1 MRSSVVHLELHTDD
15 RDGAVGF
22 LSRLVGWETEEV
34 RAGAGS
40 YLALDVGDRVQ
51 GGVVECGLRPAQWL
65 PYVAVADV
73 AGCTRAAEQMGAR
86 VLVGPRGTEAGWRS
100 VIDAPASGV
109 LGLWQPS
116 R

>member
-1 MRSSVVHLELHTDD
+1 MRASVVHLELHTDD
-15 RDGAVGF
+15 RDGAADF

-40 YLALDVGDRVQ
+40 YLSLDVGDRVG
-51 GGVVECGLRPAQWL
+51 GGVVQCGLRPAQWL
-65 PYVAVADV
+65 PYVVVGDV
-73 AGCTRAAEQMGAR
+73 PGSTRAAERLGAAVR
-86 VLVGPRGTEAGWRS
+86 VAPRATGSGWRS
-100 VIDAPASGV
+100 VIDAPASGL